1 MTRQRS
7 FSVLLAVGLALLSV
21 DIALRLSPQE
31 AMAQEPQVW
40 AGPGRP
46 APRIVATAAAG
57 KGATWS
63 FLVRISSDGFA
74 EYRAEWNSL
83 ALPQQW
89 TPLPD
94 NPQAPLSRPVAV
106 SALWAG
112 AEPLVVYRQW
122 ANGTVDW
129 LPITHHHMGKVIEF
143 LPDPVWR
150 TEPQ

>member
-1 MTRQRS
+1 MKHRTTH
-7 FSVLLAVGLALLSV
+7 VLLAVAVALLGV
-21 DIALRLSPQE
+21 DLALRLPPRE
-31 AMAQEPQVW
+31 AAAQEPELW
-40 AGPGRP
+40 AEPGRP

-74 EYRAEWNSL
+74 EYRAAWDSL

-129 LPITHHHMGKVIEF
+129 LPFAIHYMGKVIEF
-143 LPDPVWR
+143 LPDAVWR
-150 TEPQ
+150 TELQ